1 MPPGVTLEVRARALR
16 RLRAAISDTCALTQG
31 LDTAAPVLVISDGSG
46 EAASARQE
54 YRGTFETA
62 LGTHLVFEQPVSAAA
77 AGAET
82 DPAAA
87 GAEAD
92 PVADTSGAHE
102 VTAGANDKASVVPEK
117 AGERPRSLTPHQ
129 DGPTYLL
136 CLITA
141 TAVRARGSPARQ
153 IKQYIGTAPTTRSPR
168 SRAACAAS
176 RWGGCETSNPASN
189 AVCVEREL
197 ILSDRSLSVEMLF
210 VTPARYATYARVV
223 QQRERS
229 ENAPGVT
236 ATARARAPSMYRC
249 ARARTRART
258 RRCRPPE
265 AAAREMARAT

>member
-1 MPPGVTLEVRARALR
+1 MADEEQLTYVIVELPDEVTLEKGPLPPGVTLEVRARALR
-16 RLRAAISDTCALTQG
+16 RLRAATSDTYALTQG

-117 AGERPRSLTPHQ
+117 AGEKRPRSSDAPTRS
-129 DGPTYLL
+129 GPDPTLL
-136 CLITA
+136 CLVTK
-141 TAVRARGSPARQ
+141 TLRFEH
-153 IKQYIGTAPTTRSPR
+153 
-168 SRAACAAS
+168 AAS
-176 RWGGCETSNPASN
+176 PT
-189 AVCVEREL
+189 V
-197 ILSDRSLSVEMLF
+197 
-210 VTPARYATYARVV
+210 
-223 QQRERS
+223 
-229 ENAPGVT
+229 
-236 ATARARAPSMYRC
+236 
-249 ARARTRART
+249 
-258 RRCRPPE
+258 
-265 AAAREMARAT
+265 